1 MCSGEDLTE
10 LCAHVLPEVWG
21 LFRGCWP
28 AGLRL
33 RHPGQALAPEGVLGQ
48 AVLEELE
55 QREADHRHD
64 PDGQVNGFRLGLG
77 DMPPARRNI
86 QSIPRLQPTRQAYRG
101 RLAVIAQVRRHVV
114 PHRPGVQ
121 RVLPNRVLLAAVDL
135 NDEDLLQIIM
145 PPEGLALVRR
155 QVALDIGGGVE

>member
-1 MCSGEDLTE
+1 VSPSHPRRIGGRQLFWSCRGSGPPRAVWHCFSILRLTSRGFSAQRSPRIHQVRQKLLPRLLVSEDLTE

-21 LFRGCWP
+21 LVRGRWP

-77 DMPPARRNI
+77 DMPPAGRNV
-86 QSIPRLQPTRQAYRG
+86 QPIPHLSSSAG
-101 RLAVIAQVRRHVV
+101 VFVV
-114 PHRPGVQ
+114 SR
-121 RVLPNRVLLAAVDL
+121 
-135 NDEDLLQIIM
+135 
-145 PPEGLALVRR
+145 
-155 QVALDIGGGVE
+155 